1 MPVYIEGLNRTVRG
15 LQQLGVEVD
24 DLKDTMQ
31 SIAREG
37 AVAAAGYAPHRS
49 GRLAASIRPNRAK
62 GKAVI
67 IAGNARRVPYA
78 GPINYGWARRRIKA
92 KQFMQRADRAIEPR
106 ALTLLEAGI
115 DEAIRKADLA

>member
-1 MPVYIEGLNRTVRG
+1 MPVYIEGLSKTVRG

-31 SIAREG
+31 AIAREG
-37 AVAAAGYAPHRS
+37 ASAASGYAPKRS

-78 GPINYGWARRRIKA
+78 GPINYGWARHRIKA
-92 KQFMQRADRAIEPR
+92 KQFMQRADKAIEPR
-106 ALTLLEAGI
+106 ALTLLENGI